1 MKKLLLVLLIVAGGL
16 LLVPLGG
23 SAPDSYS
30 VVKGDTLGRI
40 AQRQGVTVDD
50 LRQWNGIEG
59 DLIEIGQQLAL
70 GPSGPGT
77 PVWQLL
83 RERFLPERAPEEA
96 VEASEP
102 VPEKRT
108 RRRAAHSNAEPL
120 PPSDIDAEAPSYD
133 PLHMP
138 AAKPCLDPT
147 TGTGGGSFGR
157 SQGLDHEQINGAV
170 AAFQKQTF
178 RCFEGRPETQGEIVL
193 SIVVGCDGRVLRSA
207 VEENDTGDADF
218 GVCVAE
224 VFRHA
229 PFPAHARDEA
239 EFAVPLRFTP
249 VR

>member
-16 LLVPLGG
+16 LLVPLGDT
-23 SAPDSYS
+23 SSDSYS

-40 AQRQGVTVDD
+40 AQRQGVSVDE
-50 LRQWNGIEG
+50 LRQWNGIDG

-83 RERFLPERAPEEA
+83 RERFLPKEAPEEA
-96 VEASEP
+96 VQEAEP
-102 VPEKRT
+102 VTEKRT
-108 RRRAAHSNAEPL
+108 RRRATRDRVES
-120 PPSDIDAEAPSYD
+120 PPSDVDAEAPSYD

-138 AAKPCLDPT
+138 PAKPCLDPT

-157 SQGLDHEQINGAV
+157 SQGLDHGQINDAV
-170 AAFQKQTF
+170 AGFQKETF
-178 RCFEGRPETQGEIVL
+178 RCFEGRPETRGEIVL
-193 SIVVGCDGRVLRSA
+193 SIVVGCDGRVLRSS
-207 VEENDTGDADF
+207 VEDNDTGDADF